1 MSDYLDIST
10 SLYNNSLTLFV
21 GTGFS
26 KFITDGKAPNWV
38 ELLAI
43 LTKDI
48 DKHDNLF
55 NKLFNTYDDGS
66 IKETKLD
73 ILICAQIIELE
84 YIKKKKDIRI
94 AIKKIIDETINDAN
108 INLDKVNELKEFFRK
123 HQNINIVTTN
133 YDSIFSDYILPYT
146 SRIFVEGATIPRVN
160 NGQNIYHIHGSI
172 SKPSSIVLTLNDY
185 FKFQNRANYFS
196 NKFFTLLQETN
207 VVILGYSLGDFNL
220 NTILNHVKSVK
231 TESFRK
237 TDLYYISRDEIPDI
251 LEKFYLHTYGIK
263 SIANTETDEFFRS
276 VEDNFDSAK
285 SLMESVGDL
294 VKVLDG
300 KAEYSDDFLRLRVSL
315 SKIIVQAG
323 SIGIE
328 KNDNVFHSL
337 LLKLLEK
344 KKQFTGEDNAWH
356 HYEHLADWL
365 IEVASIIKVSDSE
378 IKDEYLKI
386 VRHSLRKCSR
396 KLYKGYSWHA
406 YSTWNNRFPDILLEN
421 QIMLKDFIETEN
433 WDSDLEIEK
442 ICE

>member
-43 LTKDI
+43 LTKEI
-48 DKHDNLF
+48 DKDDNLF

-66 IKETKLD
+66 LKETKLD

-84 YIKKKKDIRI
+84 YIKKKKNIRI
-94 AIKKIIDETINDAN
+94 EIKKVIDSMINESS
-108 INLDKVNELKEFFRK
+108 INNDKVNNLRVFFKK
-123 HQNINIVTTN
+123 HQNINIITTN
-133 YDSIFSDYILPYT
+133 YDNIFSDYILPYT
-146 SRIFVEGATIPRVN
+146 SRIFVEGTTIPRVN

-185 FKFQNRANYFS
+185 FKFQNSTNYFS

-220 NTILNHVKSVK
+220 NTILNHVKSIK

-237 TDLYYISRDEIPDI
+237 TDLYYISRSEVPDI
-251 LEKFYLHTYGIK
+251 IEKFYLHTYGIK
-263 SIANTETDEFFRS
+263 SIANTETDEFFRL
-276 VEDNFDSAK
+276 VEHEFDNAK
-285 SLMESVGDL
+285 NLMDSVGDL
-294 VKVLDG
+294 VSVLAG
-300 KAEYSDDFLRLRVSL
+300 EAEYSDDFLRLRVSL

-323 SIGIE
+323 NIGIE
-328 KNDNVFHSL
+328 KNNKDFHNL

-344 KKQFTGEDNAWH
+344 KRQFTGEDNAWH

-365 IEVASIIKVSDSE
+365 VEVASIIKISDSY
-378 IKDEYLKI
+378 IKDDYLNI
-386 VRHSLRKCSR
+386 VRHSLRRCSKR
-396 KLYKGYSWHA
+396 LYKGYSWHA
-406 YSTWNNRFPDILLEN
+406 YSTWKNRFPDILLDN
-421 QIMLKDFIETEN
+421 QIMLKDFIDSER